1 MLNKINR
8 PMKKFISLFA
18 VTLLLFVTASCTS
31 CNNEVKKMETM
42 VESTIQSDS
51 NYMAANYSPDFIFY
65 ESDILLNEYLDDENC
80 TGTVYSVTNVFEFVT
95 TVDSTSYQPTVVLI
109 THTADMFQVKEVQG
123 TWIEDFAINADDVAL
138 TYRQAYKQ
146 LMKAN
151 YPKPHSRNC
160 ILRKPIGP
168 YECNAQYVFGDIS
181 TPYFVD
187 AVTGNVTN
195 SNPAFNRRE

>member
-1 MLNKINR
+1 MFNKINN
-8 PMKKFISLFA
+8 PMKKFI
-18 VTLLLFVTASCTS
+18 TLLAVAVLMLTTASCTS
-31 CNNEVKKMETM
+31 CNSEVKKMETV
-42 VESTIQSDS
+42 VETTIQSDYT
-51 NYMAANYSPDFIFY
+51 YMADNYGPDFIFY
-65 ESDILLNEYLDDENC
+65 ESDILLNEFLDDENC
-80 TGTVYSVTNVFEFVT
+80 TGTVYAVTNVFEVVT
-95 TVDSTSYQPTVVLI
+95 TIDSVSYQPTVVMI
-109 THTADMFQVKEVQG
+109 THTADVFQVKEVQG
-123 TWIEDFAINADDVAL
+123 TWIEDFAIDADEVAL

-160 ILRKPIGP
+160 ILRKPVGP
-168 YECNAQYVFGDIS
+168 VRCNAQYVFGDIS